1 MVSWMKLATRKRI
14 SEKELA
20 LLADEVARQLA
31 YEEQCAEATKKQKR
45 KGNKKKGTCGTLSE
59 AKMGRPVN
67 KNKASTTAVEGNRK
81 VVNSKKKKK
90 KKKKQE
96 PGRPLHEQREAATLS
111 ADNMDEEEADSTTR
125 QIPVREQQVLASAG
139 GKGASRSHHRVDEG
153 GDPAED

>member
-1 MVSWMKLATRKRI
+1 MRWRASLHTRNSALKPRRSKRD
-14 SEKELA
+14 L
-20 LLADEVARQLA
+20 
-31 YEEQCAEATKKQKR
+31 
-45 KGNKKKGTCGTLSE
+45 KKGTCGTLSE
-59 AKMGRPVN
+59 AKMGRPVS
-67 KNKASTTAVEGNRK
+67 KNKTSTTAVEGNRK
-81 VVNSKKKKK
+81 VVNFK

-125 QIPVREQQVLASAG
+125 QIPVREPQVLASAG